1 MYIVSLPSSLVIL
14 RKLPKTVAEWPVF
27 HQAMG
32 SLVIRLRMATSTR
45 PLWLALLTMKRTRL
59 RRCGSFAM
67 SCWSVSVSKLSCFV
81 QECSL
86 HTFTSE
92 DMILSSPQTYATS
105 QFVSPVRERT
115 SVWCWETW
123 WEPLVACQRIAVAA
137 IMWPSLMRVT
147 ETSRRW
153 CSWSWQPSLI
163 ASQILVVWLMRRT
176 SASSSKHGW
185 RRRRRWIWPKWKMVP
200 RARMLSHST
209 CSESRWQMVGSTFPN
224 SCHRY
229 CAGTHTHM

>member
-1 MYIVSLPSSLVIL
+1 MNL
-14 RKLPKTVAEWPVF
+14 
-27 HQAMG
+27 
-32 SLVIRLRMATSTR
+32 LRMATSTR
-45 PLWLALLTMKRTRL
+45 LLWSAMWAMRRTRL

-86 HTFTSE
+86 RTLTSE
-92 DMILSSPQTYATS
+92 DMILSSRQTYATS

-176 SASSSKHGW
+176 SASFSKHG
-185 RRRRRWIWPKWKMVP
+185 
-200 RARMLSHST
+200 
-209 CSESRWQMVGSTFPN
+209 
-224 SCHRY
+224 
-229 CAGTHTHM
+229 